1 MSGFLAVKPF
11 YNCNMENLFAKII
24 ILAGVGMVAGCQTD
38 RGAQA
43 AAGASPGSRDKTVF
57 SEPPQ
62 IPAASSDIGQSGLIP
77 REQAQQT
84 LKNFKEAYLKLGSPR
99 FLIFMNS
106 EVLEVL
112 RPTAGENL
120 QRSDDIKQVFAKPL
134 RVAGAALA
142 DQKTADALM
151 AGKWLKAPN
160 ASGDAEAAR
169 DRDSLRKIADVGI
182 EILIAPSDEVA
193 KGNSTDK
200 TVSIPEIQATAI
212 RLEDA
217 RIIGQAS
224 TSNLQA
230 RERQFDVRDASEAV
244 ALLLMEDLVREAK

>member
-1 MSGFLAVKPF
+1 MQ
-11 YNCNMENLFAKII
+11 NLFAQII
-24 ILAGVGMVAGCQTD
+24 LLAGVGMVAGCKTD

-43 AAGASPGSRDKTVF
+43 AAGTVPGSRDKMLR
-57 SEPPQ
+57 SEPSQ
-62 IPAASSDIGQSGLIP
+62 GLVAAGDIGRSGLISP
-77 REQAQQT
+77 EQTQQT

-99 FLIFMNS
+99 FLIYVNRELLQVS
-106 EVLEVL
+106 G
-112 RPTAGENL
+112 PGTGEN
-120 QRSDDIKQVFAKPL
+120 RDRGNDIEQVFARPL
-134 RVAGAALA
+134 RMAGAALA
-142 DQKTADALM
+142 DQKKADALM

-160 ASGDAEAAR
+160 PSGDAKAAS
-169 DRDSLRKIADVGI
+169 DRDSLRNIADVGI
-182 EILIAPSDEVA
+182 EILIAQSGAVSKE
-193 KGNSTDK
+193 NSTDK
-200 TVSIPEIQATAI
+200 TASIPEIQATAI